1 MKLNKFITT
10 ALAAVAVSA
19 AVNSAYS
26 QNNAY
31 VAGDLVLSFQ
41 NPGGTVG
48 STNTILV
55 RLGGT
60 AAFRDATS
68 SQLNIINIGTALS
81 NATTGFGTSWAS
93 STTLFASLS
102 GVWGTSSTSP
112 ALQNLDPHRTLYV
125 SNVRQI
131 IGGSYGTAGVAQET
145 GAAPATNG
153 ISAQNV
159 GASGMLAQNG
169 RLEEGPLAINGI
181 ATQNPFSET
190 VTTSNLD
197 DQQPG
202 GNSGDAFSAGLSD
215 IGDQGE
221 TGNVATFAGV
231 NNIEFALDLYRL
243 QTRNDIAGQYGLGD
257 ANFIGEFQGTV
268 VIANDGNV
276 SFIAVP
282 EPSTYAF
289 LGLGALA
296 LAAAVRRHFTAKA

>member
-145 GAAPATNG
+145 GAAPETTG

-159 GASGMLAQNG
+159 GASGMFAQNN
-169 RLEEGPLAINGI
+169 RLEVGPGI
-181 ATQNPFSET
+181 PANSTNPFSET
-190 VTTSNLD
+190 VTNSNLD

-202 GNSGDAFSAGLSD
+202 GNSGDAFSAGLSE